1 MLIQTTNFTKVMD
14 LNDFDIGDSQSGRIT
29 GALFGFILLAFG
41 MPFTFVPV
49 LIFGDGSIDLLSFG
63 GLFMVLFTLPFI
75 AAGLF
80 VQFIGFSVIRL
91 SIRPSDKKTIG
102 RLNKALGNQSLD
114 VHQEASRTGT
124 PEVVVEEEGPS
135 DQSENFWDTV
145 ES

>member
-1 MLIQTTNFTKVMD
+1 MD

-63 GLFMVLFTLPFI
+63 GLFMVLFTIPFVV
-75 AAGLF
+75 AGLF
-80 VQFIGFSVIRL
+80 VQFIGFSMIRL
-91 SIRPSDKKTIG
+91 SLRPGDAKNIG
-102 RLNKALGNQSLD
+102 RLNKVLGNQSLD
-114 VHQEASRTGT
+114 ANQEYWQTNSSD
-124 PEVVVEEEGPS
+124 VVGEGEQDLPS
-135 DQSENFWDTV
+135 QGENFWDTI

>member
-14 LNDFDIGDSQSGRIT
+14 LNDFDVGDSLSGRIT
-29 GALFGFILLAFG
+29 GALFGFFLLAFG

-63 GLFMVLFTLPFI
+63 GLFMVLFTLPFVV
-75 AAGLF
+75 AGLF
-80 VQFIGFSVIRL
+80 VQFIGFSLIRL
-91 SIRPSDKKTIG
+91 GIRPSDKKTIG

-124 PEVVVEEEGPS
+124 PDVVVEEEGPS
-135 DQSENFWDTV
+135 DQGENFWDTV

>member
-1 MLIQTTNFTKVMD
+1 
-14 LNDFDIGDSQSGRIT
+14 
-29 GALFGFILLAFG
+29 

-124 PEVVVEEEGPS
+124 PDVAVEEEGPS
-135 DQSENFWDTV
+135 DQGENFWDTV